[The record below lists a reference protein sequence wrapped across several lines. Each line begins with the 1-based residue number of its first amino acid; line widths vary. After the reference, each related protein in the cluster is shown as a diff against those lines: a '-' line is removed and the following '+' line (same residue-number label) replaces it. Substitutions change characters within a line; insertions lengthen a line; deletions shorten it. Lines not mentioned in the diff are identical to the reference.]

1 MLANVLAM
9 AEELRKG
16 YRIPTIDDFVEKLL
30 AEKEA
35 EYDNVTKWFTEKYM
49 DCEDDELVKKNEIL
63 QTKLN
68 TEINLLYVILGN

>member
-1 MLANVLAM
+1 M
-9 AEELRKG
+9 K
-16 YRIPTIDDFVEKLL
+16 DFVGKLL

-35 EYDNVTKWFTEKYM
+35 EYDNITKWFAEKYM
-49 DCEDDELVKKNEIL
+49 DCEDDGLVKQNETL

>member
-1 MLANVLAM
+1 MAN
-9 AEELRKG
+9 
-16 YRIPTIDDFVEKLL
+16 FVEKLL

-35 EYDNVTKWFTEKYM
+35 EYDNVTKWFAEKYM
-49 DCEDDELVKKNEIL
+49 DCEDDDLVKENETL